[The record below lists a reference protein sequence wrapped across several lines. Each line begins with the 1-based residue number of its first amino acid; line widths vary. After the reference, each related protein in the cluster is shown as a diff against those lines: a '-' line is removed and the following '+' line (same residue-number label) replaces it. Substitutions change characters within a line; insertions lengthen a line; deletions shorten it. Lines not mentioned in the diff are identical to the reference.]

1 MTNDEKNRITYGYRS
16 NTTDCSGTSYGAP
29 RVNFSGI
36 CLQDAGQRIRGA
48 ELVNAY
54 ASGIHAGASWNR
66 DLAYARA
73 YYMGAEFR
81 RKGINVAGPIG
92 RIARGGRNWEGFSND
107 PYLAGALTGDSVRG
121 LRASSI

>member
-16 NTTDCSGTSYGAP
+16 NTTGCSGTSYGAP
-29 RVNFSGI
+29 RVGFSGI
-36 CLQDAGQRIRGA
+36 RLQDAGQGIRGA

-66 DLAYARA
+66 DLAYART

-81 RKGINVAGPIG
+81 RKGINVAMGPVG
-92 RIARGGRNWEGFSND
+92 VPSGGLPE
-107 PYLAGALTGDSVRG
+107 AGATGKGSAMIRTLLVR
-121 LRASSI
+121 